1 MIWNKHMLLTIIN
14 KKNGIPIAKFALF
27 PVREKSA
34 GRGFSAKY
42 ISCNNEVLLLHEMI
56 RN

>member
-14 KKNGIPIAKFALF
+14 KKNGIPIPEFALF
-27 PVREKSA
+27 PVRKKSA
-34 GRGFSAKY
+34 GMGFCAKY
-42 ISCNNEVLLLHEMI
+42 ISCNNELLLLHEMI